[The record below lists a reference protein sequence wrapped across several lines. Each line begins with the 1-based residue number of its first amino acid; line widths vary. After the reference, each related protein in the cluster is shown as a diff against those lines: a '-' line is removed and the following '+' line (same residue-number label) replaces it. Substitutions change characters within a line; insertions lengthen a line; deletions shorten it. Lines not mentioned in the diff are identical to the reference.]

1 MIALFISILIWSY
14 YCPRVIYW
22 KIPTKFMISFMYHCR
37 SRTTRKMRVYK
48 NVTRVLCQRTSA
60 GHSTRSRLFCFMASL
75 LQLQLHHFIDWLIRL
90 LLHRVREVIEVIEAY
105 QYRLSVSGLGLCD
118 KKLSDGVKY
127 LVRKFTRL
135 SRKERPAGVT
145 RSYVNLSR
153 PTAAGVKKS
162 YVNLSEAYGGR
173 RNKQLRE
180 PVKAQ

>member
-1 MIALFISILIWSY
+1 MVPLIISILIWSY

-22 KIPTKFMISFMYHCR
+22 KILTKFMISSMCHCR
-37 SRTTRKMRVYK
+37 SRTTRKKRVYK

-90 LLHRVREVIEVIEAY
+90 LRHRVREVIEAY
-105 QYRLSVSGLGLCD
+105 QYRLSVSGLGLCY